1 MQRYICRNC
10 GYRFSDPNR
19 QKRANLS
26 MSDDSKWVQ
35 KIHTQFLKSMDSI
48 VYYCQICA
56 SQPLGAKNLAAAT
69 KEGEKWA
76 AGATEQTTKTD
87 PAQADVKGKILEFAW
102 WMKKQ
107 GYAEST
113 VIGRTKLL
121 RILVKRGAN
130 LLDPESVKDV
140 IAKQT
145 WSEGRK
151 ELAVE
156 AYSSFLQMIGGNWNP
171 PKYRRIEK
179 LPFIPTEAEI
189 DQLIAGCGKK
199 MSAFLQLLK
208 ETAARAGEA
217 WNLQWADIDFVNRTI
232 RISPEKGSSPRIFKV
247 SSKLLAMLSMLPKT
261 STRVFGDYPLRGFAR
276 SFQRSRKLLAAK
288 LGNPRLLQI
297 TFHTFRHWKATMEY
311 HRTKDILYVM
321 KLLGHKNIKNTL
333 IYTQLVSFE
342 DNEYICKA
350 ARNIEEATKL
360 IEEGFEYVCD
370 MEGIKLFRKRK

>member
-1 MQRYICRNC
+1 MA
-10 GYRFSDPNR
+10 SR
-19 QKRANLS
+19 Q
-26 MSDDSKWVQ
+26 
-35 KIHTQFLKSMDSI
+35 
-48 VYYCQICA
+48 
-56 SQPLGAKNLAAAT
+56 AKNKPIACPECCPLRFGRHSLLPPNMRLPAFW
-69 KEGEKWA
+69 GEKWA

-102 WMKKQ
+102 RMKKQ
-107 GYAEST
+107 GYSEST

-261 STRVFGDYPLRGFAR
+261 STRVFGGLSPKR
-276 SFQRSRKLLAAK
+276 
-288 LGNPRLLQI
+288 
-297 TFHTFRHWKATMEY
+297 
-311 HRTKDILYVM
+311 
-321 KLLGHKNIKNTL
+321 
-333 IYTQLVSFE
+333 
-342 DNEYICKA
+342 ICKILPKVKKIIG
-350 ARNIEEATKL
+350 R
-360 IEEGFEYVCD
+360 
-370 MEGIKLFRKRK
+370 